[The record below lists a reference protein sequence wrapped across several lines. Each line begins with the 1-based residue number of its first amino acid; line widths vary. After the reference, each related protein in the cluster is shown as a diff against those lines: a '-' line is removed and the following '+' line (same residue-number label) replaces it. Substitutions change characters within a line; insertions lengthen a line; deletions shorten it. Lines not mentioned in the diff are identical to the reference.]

1 MHWVLE
7 QLILFSLI
15 HLRRLVAR
23 VWVLLKTVKF
33 RVSIFPLLVGFEVGR
48 GRLDI
53 GHLKELIVDDDAVGF
68 FPAGMLL
75 VLLFYFTLFDL
86 LFGHL

>member
-1 MHWVLE
+1 
-7 QLILFSLI
+7 
-15 HLRRLVAR
+15 
-23 VWVLLKTVKF
+23 
-33 RVSIFPLLVGFEVGR
+33 LVGFEVGR